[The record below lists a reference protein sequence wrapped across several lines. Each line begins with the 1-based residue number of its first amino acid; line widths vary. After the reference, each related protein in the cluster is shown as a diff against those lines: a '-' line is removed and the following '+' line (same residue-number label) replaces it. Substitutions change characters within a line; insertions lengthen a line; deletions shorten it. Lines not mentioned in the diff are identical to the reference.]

1 MTNSWGEKE
10 DKREQGQLT
19 PEVQLEVFYNK
30 GGRQVKA
37 NGTRFSP
44 KGCVVYTKS
53 PHDCGTSFTLKITN
67 PHSNKAIQVDSSVI
81 LRKRFDQAKK
91 YGMVL
96 RFMNLTQGE
105 REEIHQFVAQA
116 AAMPK
121 PPRESRYLKT
131 PIGQAILRYFS
142 LKKGLE

>member
-10 DKREQGQLT
+10 EKREQGQSA
-19 PEVQLEVFYNK
+19 PEIKLEVFYNK

-91 YGMVL
+91 WGMVL
-96 RFMNLTQGE
+96 RFMNLTEGD
-105 REEIHQFVAQA
+105 RDEIHQFVAKA
-116 AAMPK
+116 AAVAK
-121 PPRESRYLKT
+121 PASDSRYLKT

>member
-1 MTNSWGEKE
+1 MTKSWGEKE
-10 DKREQGQLT
+10 DKIAQGQLT

-44 KGCVVYTKS
+44 KGCVVYTKR

-81 LRKRFDQAKK
+81 LRKRFDQTKK

-105 REEIHQFVAQA
+105 KEEIHQFVAQA

-121 PPRESRYLKT
+121 PPSESRYLKT

-142 LKKGLE
+142 LKRLID

>member
-1 MTNSWGEKE
+1 MTKSWGEKE
-10 DKREQGQLT
+10 EKRENGQSA
-19 PEVQLEVFYNK
+19 PEIQLEVFYNK

-53 PHDCGTSFTLKITN
+53 PHDCGTSFSLKITN

-91 YGMVL
+91 WGMVL
-96 RFMNLTQGE
+96 RFMNLTEGD
-105 REEIHQFVAQA
+105 RDEIHQFVAKA
-116 AAMPK
+116 AAVAK
-121 PPRESRYLKT
+121 PASDSRYLKT